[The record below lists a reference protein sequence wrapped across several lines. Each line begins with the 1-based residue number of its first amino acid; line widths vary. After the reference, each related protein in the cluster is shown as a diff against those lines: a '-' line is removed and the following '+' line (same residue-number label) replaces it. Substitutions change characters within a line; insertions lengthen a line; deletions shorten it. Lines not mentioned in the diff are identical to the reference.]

1 MPRAPAGGAG
11 SARCGVV
18 YGRHKNVPRRP
29 FGAVSANDLCG
40 VSGSHFSQ
48 SQDVKFY
55 VFCFANLLE
64 IYKFSTSGEIVT
76 SCNISPLSVTDR
88 GEIGMTFQVRAGVS
102 CLFCGVGMV
111 VGVDVCICVV
121 VCVCVCACG
130 VRLGCGDGG

>member
-1 MPRAPAGGAG
+1 M
-11 SARCGVV
+11 
-18 YGRHKNVPRRP
+18 
-29 FGAVSANDLCG
+29 
-40 VSGSHFSQ
+40 
-48 SQDVKFY
+48 KFY

-121 VCVCVCACG
+121 VCVCVCVRGAVG
-130 VRLGCGDGG
+130 VRGWGMRGYAAMATPLVASSRLEILRFFTESWARSSSF